1 MSSSSTTDPE
11 RLGSYLRVLL
21 GAGDGG
27 SRQDDGPDEDEQQQG
42 GSAPYEAT
50 VAVDDPHSL
59 ISHVQP
65 DGCPLTRRAVPTSLS
80 ALRPSGLNAMD
91 EASMR

>member
-11 RLGSYLRVLL
+11 ALGSYLRVLL

-27 SRQDDGPDEDEQQQG
+27 SRQDDGPDEDQQEQQG

-50 VAVDDPHSL
+50 VAVDDPYPL
-59 ISHVQP
+59 IDHVQP
-65 DGCPLTRRAVPTSLS
+65 DGCPLTRRAVPLLVGPA
-80 ALRPSGLNAMD
+80 ALRLERHG
-91 EASMR
+91 